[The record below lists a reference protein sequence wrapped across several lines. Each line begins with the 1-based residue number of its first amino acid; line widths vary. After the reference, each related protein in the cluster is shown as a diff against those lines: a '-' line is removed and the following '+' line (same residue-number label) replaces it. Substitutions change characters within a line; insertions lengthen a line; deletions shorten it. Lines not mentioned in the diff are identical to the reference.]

1 MLKVAFISDKQKF
14 MFQVDLPEVELM
26 KYKNKMNYIEFYK
39 SRMEELRKDNRIL
52 LETKDLLEEELAE
65 SRRRCDLILEF
76 ENDIIKYKDEFERL
90 QQNGTIARGKIN
102 DLVKE
107 NKALNL
113 SQKTR
118 FSESQVSK
126 YC

>member
-14 MFQVDLPEVELM
+14 MFQM
-26 KYKNKMNYIEFYK
+26 KDIEFYK

-65 SRRRCDLILEF
+65 SRRRCDLILEL